1 MSESM
6 LLRRTLWALC
16 TMFESQILGHYLSIS
31 QPNLLSAFLS
41 HILVQ

>member
-1 MSESM
+1 M
-6 LLRRTLWALC
+6 LLRRTLWALWALC